1 MLPVTVY
8 TNLFTLPGT
17 EPAAN
22 QYVKCFMI
30 WLAFVQKFGGLGEGD
45 RIVAAIDSD
54 TFAFLKTVP
63 RYVHLL
69 NSAINMIEVYDRPQ
83 ELIDGMAMRYR
94 MADALQ
100 QNEPG
105 RLYMYLDVDVLVVRP
120 LRELFVGLIENR
132 VHIATEEYL
141 KGLVGDIFHCYYL
154 DGRVE
159 MTAEERARV
168 SRFGGISSGM
178 FAWHWAEAGWDF
190 FRRILVAIGSDK
202 AAGRP
207 FIHTIDQPYFNE
219 QVVRTLLHNET
230 LVSVMPSAAFGFNTG
245 MGVDTCHVLLNYA
258 GNVGD
263 GEFHFKKM
271 EDYYR
276 MLFSQ
281 TP

>member
-1 MLPVTVY
+1 MLPFTVY

-22 QYVKCFMI
+22 QYVKCFMV

-45 RIVAAIDSD
+45 RIVAAIDMD
-54 TFAFLKTVP
+54 TFTYIKTVP
-63 RYVHLL
+63 RYVHLM
-69 NSAINMIEVYDRPQ
+69 NSAISLVELYDRPQ
-83 ELIDGMAMRYR
+83 QLIDGMAIRYS

-120 LRELFVGLIENR
+120 LRELFVGVIENK

-178 FAWHWAEAGWDF
+178 FAWHQAEAGWEF
-190 FRRILVAIGSDK
+190 FRRILAGIGADK

-219 QVVRTLLHNET
+219 RVVRTFLENEGA
-230 LVSVMPSAAFGFNTG
+230 VAVMPSTAFGFNTAVG
-245 MGVDTCHVLLNYA
+245 ADPRYVLLNYA

-271 EDYYR
+271 EEYYR
-276 MLFSQ
+276 MLFN
-281 TP
+281 